1 MNLRELSQWLNADH
15 TLESH
20 IEITSAVQ
28 DSRRVVPGAVFVAVQ
43 GEHSDGHDHAGEAA
57 SRGAVAVIGNRAG
70 MREIAGLPY
79 FYASNPRRTLGVLAH
94 RLAGEPSASMTV
106 IGITG
111 TNGKSST
118 ALLTQHVL
126 KTCGCPA
133 ACFGTLGYVI
143 AGETLPARHTT
154 PFGDELAEMFLR
166 ARQAHQS
173 HVVMEV
179 SSHSLAQDRVAGID
193 FDVAAFTNL
202 TQDHL
207 DYHKDMESYGAAK
220 RLLFERLEGHGRFTV
235 VNREDPAAESFMRV
249 SRVPCFTYGKGADI
263 RASGVR
269 AAGPGT
275 VFQVESPWGEA
286 EVSVGLV
293 GKHNVLN
300 VLCVIAICGGL
311 ELPITAVVS
320 GLASAP
326 IIPGRFERVVAGQD
340 FEVIVDYAHTEDG
353 LRNVLEA
360 ARAIAKGK
368 VIVVFGCGGDRDRG
382 KRPKMGAAAG
392 ELADYSI
399 ITSDNPRTEDPEKIL
414 LDIEVGIRRAGKN
427 RPEDYCLVLDRAEAI
442 RQGIGMARA
451 GDVVLIAGKGHE
463 NYQILGAERIHF
475 DDREIARAVLEGS

>member
-1 MNLRELSQWLNADH
+1 
-15 TLESH
+15 
-20 IEITSAVQ
+20 
-28 DSRRVVPGAVFVAVQ
+28 
-43 GEHSDGHDHAGEAA
+43 
-57 SRGAVAVIGNRAG
+57 
-70 MREIAGLPY
+70 
-79 FYASNPRRTLGVLAH
+79 
-94 RLAGEPSASMTV
+94 
-106 IGITG
+106 
-111 TNGKSST
+111 
-118 ALLTQHVL
+118 
-126 KTCGCPA
+126 
-133 ACFGTLGYVI
+133 
-143 AGETLPARHTT
+143 
-154 PFGDELAEMFLR
+154 
-166 ARQAHQS
+166 
-173 HVVMEV
+173 
-179 SSHSLAQDRVAGID
+179 
-193 FDVAAFTNL
+193 
-202 TQDHL
+202 
-207 DYHKDMESYGAAK
+207 
-220 RLLFERLEGHGRFTV
+220 
-235 VNREDPAAESFMRV
+235 
-249 SRVPCFTYGKGADI
+249 
-263 RASGVR
+263 
-269 AAGPGT
+269 
-275 VFQVESPWGEA
+275 
-286 EVSVGLV
+286 
-293 GKHNVLN
+293 VLN